1 MADQL
6 GFSLEK
12 APEEIDESQAA
23 ELPPQP
29 MTIAELN
36 RQIRDA
42 IEGDFKKIWVRG
54 EISNFKPHSSGH
66 FYFSLKDETSQIG
79 AIMFRGQTTKLKF
92 KPANGMEVFARGK
105 VTVYE
110 PRGQYSLNCE
120 SMEPVGAGALQRK
133 FEELKAKLQA
143 EGLFDPA
150 KKRELPPFPRHI
162 GIVTSPTGAAI
173 QDILNVLN
181 RRFPGARITVSAA
194 VVQGDAA
201 ATSIVK
207 AIELINKVDDVD
219 VLIIGR
225 GGGSIE
231 DMWCFNDEKV
241 ARAIAG
247 SRVPT
252 ISAVGHEIDFTIAD
266 FVADL
271 RAPTPSAAAE
281 LVCKNATETCQHIQ
295 TLKKRIIQAFQQQI
309 QHFKRDVANYT
320 SRLVDP
326 QRYLQD
332 LTLRADELTTRLENA
347 VIRYFEVR
355 RNEVELAVQK
365 MGTPRERIQ
374 RLHRRLESASLRM
387 KSTFDKNRQKSWL
400 RFREAISKLETLSPL
415 KVLDRG
421 YSVVKAG
428 KKIITSYKQVKPNDQ
443 VTIEFAQGSAIA
455 KIESLEAKGMTNE
468 FKIKGGPNGL

>member
-1 MADQL
+1 MADQM
-6 GFSLEK
+6 GFSLDN
-12 APEEIDESQAA
+12 APVETDETEVVQ
-23 ELPPQP
+23 PPQP

-36 RQIRDA
+36 QEIRTS
-42 IEGDFKKIWVRG
+42 IEGDFKNVWVRG

-92 KPANGMEVFARGK
+92 KPTNGMEVFARGK
-105 VTVYE
+105 VTVYM
-110 PRGQYSLNCE
+110 PRGQYSLNCD

-150 KKRELPPFPRHI
+150 KKRPLPAFPKHI
-162 GIVTSPTGAAI
+162 GLVTSPTGAAV
-173 QDILNVLN
+173 QDILNVLG
-181 RRFPGARITVSAA
+181 RRFPGARVTISPA

-201 ATSIVK
+201 PASIVK
-207 AIELINKVDDVD
+207 ALELINRVNDID

-241 ARAIAG
+241 ARAIAA
-247 SRVPT
+247 SRLPI
-252 ISAVGHEIDFTIAD
+252 ISAVGHEIDFTISD

-281 LVCKNATETCQHIQ
+281 LVSRNAGEIAQHVS
-295 TLKKRIIQAFQQQI
+295 TLKKRVVQALQTQLL
-309 QHFKRDVANYT
+309 HFRRDVQNFT

-332 LTLRADELTTRLENA
+332 LALRADELTTRLENA
-347 VIRYFEVR
+347 VIRYFDLR
-355 RNEVELAVQK
+355 RSEVELAVQK
-365 MGTPRERIQ
+365 MGTPRERIH

-387 KSTFDKNRQKSWL
+387 KSTFDRNRQKSWL

-428 KKIITSYKQVKPNDQ
+428 TKIITSYKQVKPNEN
-443 VTIEFAQGSAIA
+443 VTIEFAEGKATAVIQSV
-455 KIESLEAKGMTNE
+455 EAKGMTSE
-468 FKIKGGPNGL
+468 FNLKKGE

>member
-1 MADQL
+1 MADQM
-6 GFSLEK
+6 GFSLDN
-12 APEEIDESQAA
+12 APIETDEA
-23 ELPPQP
+23 EVVQPPQP

-36 RQIRDA
+36 QEIRTS
-42 IEGDFKKIWVRG
+42 IEGDFKNVWVRG

-92 KPANGMEVFARGK
+92 KPTNGMEVFARGK
-105 VTVYE
+105 VTVYM
-110 PRGQYSLNCE
+110 PRGQYSLNCD

-150 KKRELPPFPRHI
+150 KKRPLPAFPKHI
-162 GIVTSPTGAAI
+162 GLVTSPTGAAV
-173 QDILNVLN
+173 QDILNVLG
-181 RRFPGARITVSAA
+181 RRFPGARVTISPA

-201 ATSIVK
+201 PASIVK
-207 AIELINKVDDVD
+207 ALELINRVNDID

-241 ARAIAG
+241 ARAIAA
-247 SRVPT
+247 SRLPI

-281 LVCKNATETCQHIQ
+281 LVSKNAGEIAQHVL
-295 TLKKRIIQAFQQQI
+295 TLKKRIVQALQTQLL
-309 QHFKRDVANYT
+309 HFRRDVQNFT

-332 LTLRADELTTRLENA
+332 LALRADELTTRLENA
-347 VIRYFEVR
+347 VIRYFDLR
-355 RNEVELAVQK
+355 RSEVELAVQK
-365 MGTPRERIQ
+365 MGTPRERIH

-387 KSTFDKNRQKSWL
+387 KSTFDRNRQKSWL
-400 RFREAISKLETLSPL
+400 RFREAISKLEALSPL

-428 KKIITSYKQVKPNDQ
+428 TKIVTSYQQVKPNEN
-443 VTIEFAQGSAIA
+443 VTIEFAEGKASAI
-455 KIESLEAKGMTNE
+455 IQSVEAKGMTSE
-468 FKIKGGPNGL
+468 FNLNKGE